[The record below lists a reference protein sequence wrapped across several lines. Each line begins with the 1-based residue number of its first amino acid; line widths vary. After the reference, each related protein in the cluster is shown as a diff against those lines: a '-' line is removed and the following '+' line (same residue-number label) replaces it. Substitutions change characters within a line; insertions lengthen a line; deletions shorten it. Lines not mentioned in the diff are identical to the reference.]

1 MNRKLEEVFQ
11 VRDNDI
17 YSVTGETA
25 IKDAVD
31 QMNIHNVGALMVI
44 AENGDIEGIFTERD
58 VMKKLAST
66 NELVGHLPV
75 KEIMTKKDSLITI
88 EGDESIAE
96 IMEIMLAKKV
106 RHLPIIDSKGVLHGV
121 IAMRDVFSILL
132 NDALQENTDM
142 KNYVM
147 GKYPE

>member
-17 YSVTGETA
+17 YSVTGGTA

-31 QMNIHNVGALMVI
+31 KMNVHNIGALMVI

-66 NELVGHLPV
+66 NELVGHLTV
-75 KEIMTKKDSLITI
+75 KEIMTKRESLVTI

-96 IMEIMLAKKV
+96 IMNIMLSKKV
-106 RHLPIIDSKGVLHGV
+106 RHLPIVDKEGILHGV

-132 NDALQENTDM
+132 RDAEQENKDM
-142 KNYVM
+142 KNYVT
-147 GKYPE
+147 GKYPG